1 MLPKGK
7 GRLWY
12 WSKEDQQ
19 SVWYKSIK
27 IIEQTEFGC
36 WRSVIEKIKNEFL
49 GVI

>member
-7 GRLWY
+7 VMVLV
-12 WSKEDQQ
+12 KEDQQ

-27 IIEQTEFGC
+27 IIGQTEFGC